1 MVSLH
6 KWHREVPDDLRFDPA
21 KLSISRESVSTFLHY
36 YQCINMTARPLLFHV
51 VHRRLKDTHGGAT
64 TEQDWKLGLSQ
75 TTIRVIEMC
84 ISAAQDTI
92 NMMAIAAQLDLVA
105 TYGYMDGEHAFSAT
119 IVLVMVCG
127 AFSTNVDTIKAM
139 NAGLD
144 LLRDMSQRGN
154 SHMGARYELLA
165 HLKSILM
172 PGAGPSGT
180 VVSPGPATMPAFSNA
195 TSSKAQ
201 VQPIINT
208 LNKPGQNQGLMML
221 GHIPNVGGADF
232 GIGSTFGFAPGTEFT
247 GSHAFADMCYDVDA
261 SFGINVG
268 SDDDSMLW
276 EEGFADPAGYDLTQ
290 WTQVTQMAV
299 DGGNA
304 AHFIWDN
311 ADGS

>member
-1 MVSLH
+1 
-6 KWHREVPDDLRFDPA
+6 
-21 KLSISRESVSTFLHY
+21 
-36 YQCINMTARPLLFHV
+36 
-51 VHRRLKDTHGGAT
+51 
-64 TEQDWKLGLSQ
+64 
-75 TTIRVIEMC
+75 
-84 ISAAQDTI
+84 
-92 NMMAIAAQLDLVA
+92 MMAIAAQLDLVA

-127 AFSTNVDTIKAM
+127 AFSTNMDTIRAM

-180 VVSPGPATMPAFSNA
+180 FVSPSPTEPATAPTSSNSM
-195 TSSKAQ
+195 SSKAKAQ
-201 VQPIINT
+201 PKTNTMNNSVQNP
-208 LNKPGQNQGLMML
+208 GLMLL
-221 GHIPNVGGADF
+221 GHIPNVGGVDL
-232 GIGSTFGFAPGTEFT
+232 GIGGTFGFTPGTEFT
-247 GSHAFADMCYDVDA
+247 GHTFPDMCYDVDA
-261 SFGINVG
+261 SFGVNIG

-304 AHFIWDN
+304 AQLVWNNSGESWF
-311 ADGS
+311 S